1 MKGLS
6 FYDIRYYE
14 DFLDLRILDIC
25 TKYYL
30 KIFVGQFNVLQKQ
43 KIFLS
48 TLLDSIADNFVFLL
62 MSFYELDYWIIYS
75 SLILA

>member
-30 KIFVGQFNVLQKQ
+30 KIFLARLMFYKNKNLFIYTLRFNRRQFCFSK
-43 KIFLS
+43 
-48 TLLDSIADNFVFLL
+48 
-62 MSFYELDYWIIYS
+62 
-75 SLILA
+75 